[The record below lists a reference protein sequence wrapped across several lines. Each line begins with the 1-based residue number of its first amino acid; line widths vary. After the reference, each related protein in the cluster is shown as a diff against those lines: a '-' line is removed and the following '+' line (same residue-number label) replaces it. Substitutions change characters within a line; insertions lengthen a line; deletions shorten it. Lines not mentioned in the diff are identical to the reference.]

1 MTVNVPASITGPV
14 EELAALDP
22 LADWA
27 QGVAGAI
34 YPVGSL
40 RRDLASG
47 RPLGHPLHP
56 LLTDVVIGSW
66 VSAAFVDLFGGTPG
80 ARSAR
85 RLVGLGVLAA
95 GPTALAGVADWMDL
109 DGGER
114 RLGAAHAL
122 GNVTALSL
130 FAASWLARARGRRGS
145 GVVLSL
151 LGLGVA
157 SASAWFGGHLAYR
170 RGIGVNRTA
179 FDAIPARWQD
189 VADEGDLA
197 EGKLVGASAGGIGI
211 LVVREGRT
219 IHAMD
224 DRCAHLGCP
233 LHKGKLQDGVVV
245 CPCHGSAFA
254 LDGTVVHGPAT
265 ADQPSLE
272 ARVRD
277 GKVQVRR
284 RGGRS

>member
-1 MTVNVPASITGPV
+1 MTVNIPASITDSV
-14 EELAALDP
+14 EGLDALDP
-22 LADWA
+22 AADWA

-40 RRDLASG
+40 QRDLASG
-47 RPLGHPLHP
+47 RLLGHPLHP

-66 VSAAFVDLFGGTPG
+66 VSAAFLDVLGGESA
-80 ARSAR
+80 ARAAR

-95 GPTALAGVADWMDL
+95 GPTALAGLADWMDL
-109 DGGER
+109 DGGDR

-122 GNVTALSL
+122 GNVTALGL
-130 FAASWLARARGRRGS
+130 FGASWLARAGRRRGT
-145 GVVLSL
+145 GVLLSL

-179 FDAIPARWQD
+179 FDTVPAKWQD
-189 VADEGDLA
+189 VLDEGDLA
-197 EGKLVGASAGGIGI
+197 EGKLVGASVGTLGVL
-211 LVVREGRT
+211 LVRQGQT

-224 DRCAHLGCP
+224 DRCAHLGCA
-233 LHKGKLQDGVVV
+233 LHKGKLKDGIVV

-254 LDGTVVHGPAT
+254 LDGTVVRGPAT
-265 ADQPSLE
+265 ADQPSLD
-272 ARVRD
+272 ARVQG

-284 RGGRS
+284 RGGRR